1 MMQLR
6 TFNMK
11 GEMNMS
17 LTYQQEGDYLMPDLI
32 PPESPT
38 IGKFGMLRREFLRQH
53 RRPIYSGMLMSG
65 KLNPHLEEIDRTAD
79 EMLER
84 LMDQMA
90 ASEGVTEMMK
100 AENQM
105 EWVARMNSI
114 RNRAEETI
122 LSQLI
127 YA

>member
-1 MMQLR
+1 
-6 TFNMK
+6 
-11 GEMNMS
+11 MS
-17 LTYQQEGDYLMPDLI
+17 LTYHPEGDYLMPDLI
-32 PPESPT
+32 PPANPT

-90 ASEGVTEMMK
+90 QTEGVTETMK
-100 AENQM
+100 SENQM
-105 EWVARMNSI
+105 EWVTRMNNI

>member
-1 MMQLR
+1 
-6 TFNMK
+6 
-11 GEMNMS
+11 MS
-17 LTYQQEGDYLMPDLI
+17 LTYHQEGDYLMPDLI
-32 PPESPT
+32 PPESPM

-90 ASEGVTEMMK
+90 TSEGVTEMMK

-105 EWVARMNSI
+105 EWIAQMNNI

>member
-1 MMQLR
+1 
-6 TFNMK
+6 
-11 GEMNMS
+11 MS
-17 LTYQQEGDYLMPDLI
+17 LTYHPEGDYLMPDLI
-32 PPESPT
+32 PPENPM

-90 ASEGVTEMMK
+90 TSEGVTEMMK

-105 EWVARMNSI
+105 EWIARMNNI